1 MASNVTSPTNFRA
14 DRVITATTSWPCCC
28 NQRATSTALYAPIP
42 PVTPRAINAI
52 VGHRQQSSIDN
63 LTCQPTIARIRN
75 HQSSLRNL
83 EFLDLALF
91 HFLLRE
97 LHDLV
102 AAGGSRRTPV

>member
-28 NQRATSTALYAPIP
+28 NPRATSTALYAPIP

-63 LTCQPTIARIRN
+63 LNCQPTIARI
-75 HQSSLRNL
+75 RNL